1 MEISTNPFGT
11 AQTRSRQSNPPNRR
25 QVQPLRR
32 GRPLA
37 SPVTDVPDTPEG
49 ALARR
54 LRNLRVGLG
63 WSQVMLAERLAAQG
77 LDWHQ
82 TTVAKTESAERA
94 IRYNEIVVL
103 AEALGVPT
111 EELLGL
117 NAAVETLPTLDLKVR
132 LQTLLRQE
140 AIINDELRTAR
151 QEMASL
157 TEWQAKLEAH
167 RKVVLKELPIIR
179 RKYEKAL
186 SQDGKRVVG
195 SNWGVRPS

>member
-1 MEISTNPFGT
+1 MEIATSPFGT
-11 AQTRSRQSNPPNRR
+11 APSRSQPSKTLNRR
-25 QVQPLRR
+25 QLQPLRR

-37 SPVTDVPDTPEG
+37 ALDTNVPNTPEG
-49 ALARR
+49 EMARR
-54 LRNLRVGLG
+54 LRRLRVERG
-63 WSQVMLAERLAAQG
+63 WSQAMLAERLAAQG

-140 AIINDELRTAR
+140 AIINDELSTAR

-157 TEWQAKLEAH
+157 TEWQAELEAH

-179 RKYEKAL
+179 RQYTKAL
-186 SQDGKRVVG
+186 LQDSRRVVG
-195 SNWGVRPS
+195 RD

>member
-1 MEISTNPFGT
+1 MESP
-11 AQTRSRQSNPPNRR
+11 ARRVKASPLRRPADPKPPL
-25 QVQPLRR
+25 QLRR

-37 SPVTDVPDTPEG
+37 ASATDVPNTPEG
-49 ALARR
+49 ALAGRLRR
-54 LRNLRVGLG
+54 LRVELG
-63 WSQVMLAERLAAQG
+63 WSQAMLAERLAAQG

-103 AEALGVPT
+103 AETLGVST

-117 NAAVETLPTLDLKVR
+117 SVSVETLPTLDLKVR

-140 AIINDELRTAR
+140 AIINDELGTAK

-157 TEWQAKLEAH
+157 TEWQARLEAR
-167 RKVVLKELPIIR
+167 RKAVLKELPIIR
-179 RKYEKAL
+179 RQYEKAL
-186 SQDGKRVVG
+186 SHDSAHVAG
-195 SNWGVRPS
+195 SD